1 VKASDANVD
10 AAILAALRH
19 AAEGSVSGA
28 DLSQRLGVT
37 RAAIWAR
44 IEALR
49 QLGFDIEASP
59 HKGYR
64 LVNSPDRLYADDL
77 QARLGEVKVVGR
89 MIRVFEE
96 TNSTNDL
103 MDRLARDGLAEGMA
117 VFAETQTRGRGRLGR
132 HWVSPRG
139 TGLWFSVLLRP
150 ALRPQAATQLT
161 IASATA
167 LCRAIHQQTGL
178 RPDIKWP
185 NDVLFRGRKAAGI
198 LTEMGAELDKIKHLV
213 IGMGVNVNLQTS
225 DFPPELRRLAT
236 SLRIEAGHEI
246 SRPDLAAAILRELDA
261 DYARVCAGKFAEV
274 SDEWMQQ
281 CGTIGQQVVIHLGD
295 RKIAGRAEA
304 LDADGALL
312 LRAQHG
318 HLERIIGGDVT
329 LEK

>member
-1 VKASDANVD
+1 LKATEINVD
-10 AAILAALRH
+10 AAILTALRQ
-19 AAEGSVSGA
+19 ADEGSVSGA

-77 QARLGEVKVVGR
+77 QARLGETKVVGR
-89 MIRVFEE
+89 SIQVFEE

-103 MDRLARDGLAEGMA
+103 MDRLARDGLGEGMA
-117 VFAETQTRGRGRLGR
+117 VFAESQTRGRGRMGR
-132 HWVSPRG
+132 QWISPRRK
-139 TGLWFSVLLRP
+139 GLWFSVLLRP

-167 LCRAIHQQTGL
+167 LCRAIHGHTGL
-178 RPDIKWP
+178 QPEIKWP

-198 LTEMGAELDKIKHLV
+198 LTEMGAELDKIKHV
-213 IGMGVNVNLQTS
+213 IIGIGINVNLQAA
-225 DFPPELRRLAT
+225 DFPPELRRPAT
-236 SLRIEAGHEI
+236 SLRIESGQEI
-246 SRPDLAAAILRELDA
+246 SRPGLAAAILRELDA
-261 DYARVCAGKFAEV
+261 DYDRICAGKFAEV
-274 SDEWMQQ
+274 ADEWVQQ
-281 CGTIGQQVVIHLGD
+281 CSTIGQPVVIHLGD

-304 LDADGALL
+304 LDGDGALL

-318 HLERIIGGDVT
+318 HLERIIGGDVI